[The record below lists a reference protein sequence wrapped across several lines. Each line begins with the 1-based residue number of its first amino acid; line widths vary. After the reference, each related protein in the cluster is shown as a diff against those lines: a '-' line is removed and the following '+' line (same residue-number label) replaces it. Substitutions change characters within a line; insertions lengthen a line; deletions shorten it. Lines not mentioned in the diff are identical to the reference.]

1 MRVGFVS
8 DEFNTVLFPEE
19 CILLCVCGLVYR
31 CVHRTIHSCI
41 GGLTHMFIC
50 NRCMYVCVCS

>member
-19 CILLCVCGLVYR
+19 CILLCVRELVYR
-31 CVHRTIHSCI
+31 CVHRTVCSCI
-41 GGLTHMFIC
+41 GG
-50 NRCMYVCVCS
+50 